1 MPARPLPV
9 RVSIALWAGVVG
21 FALGTVAVGYRARGV
36 DGNWRARLLAV
47 VAVFVPLSVGTW
59 YVAMALG
66 AAVVRTPVGVVH
78 WGRFAD
84 GVLTLPLVCGALAV
98 LAGADRVTV
107 GTTAAV
113 AGYTMVT
120 TLAATLATGVAKLVW
135 LGVSVGGFLALLW
148 LLFGPVT
155 RTARGTAVPPPTGSF
170 LRVRNLVVA
179 AMCVYPVVWAAGPE
193 GFALAPG
200 TAVPAG
206 VALDLAFKT
215 GFGLLL
221 AGMARALDPEHGS
234 DSEPRTTV

>member
-1 MPARPLPV
+1 MLARPLRV
-9 RVSIALWAGVVG
+9 RVSIALWAGVAG

-36 DGNWRARLLAV
+36 GGNGSDQRARLLSV

-66 AAVVRTPVGVVH
+66 AAVARTPVGVVH

-113 AGYTMVT
+113 AGYTMAT
-120 TLAATLATGVAKLVW
+120 TLAATLATGTAKLVW

-155 RTARGTAVPPPTGSF
+155 RAARGRNAGPF
-170 LRVRNLVVA
+170 RRIRNLVVV
-179 AMCVYPVVWAAGPE
+179 AMCVYPVVWAAGAE

-200 TAVPAG
+200 PAVLAG
-206 VALDLAFKT
+206 VALDLAFKV

-221 AGMARALDPEHGS
+221 AGAARTPGPEHGS
-234 DSEPRTTV
+234 DPEPRTTV